1 MCPHVRGKRG
11 LVSASPSADIPQFEI
26 NSGPGPDDVY
36 VVRVAGEVDMS
47 HEEELRAE
55 LRAAVETDTNG
66 IVVDLTECEFIDSSA
81 IRALLLSREEKN
93 PNHDSESLAVAA
105 SSDQILRILSVM
117 GLDQVLP
124 IEPTVE
130 EAAAALSG

>member
-1 MCPHVRGKRG
+1 
-11 LVSASPSADIPQFEI
+11 
-26 NSGPGPDDVY
+26 
-36 VVRVAGEVDMS
+36 MS

-55 LRAAVETDTNG
+55 LHTAVEAEASG

-81 IRALLLSREEKN
+81 IRALLLSREEK
-93 PNHDSESLAVAA
+93 DSGRHSETLAVAA

-124 IEPTVE
+124 IKPTVE
-130 EAAAALSG
+130 EAAAALA

>member
-1 MCPHVRGKRG
+1 
-11 LVSASPSADIPQFEI
+11 VSATPSADIPQFEI
-26 NSGPGPDDVY
+26 SSGPGPDDVY
-36 VVRVAGEVDMS
+36 VVRVRGEVDMS

-55 LRAAVETDTNG
+55 LHSAVEADAKG
-66 IVVDLTECEFIDSSA
+66 VVVDLTECEFIDSSA
-81 IRALLLSREEKN
+81 IRALLLSREEKGS
-93 PNHDSESLAVAA
+93 DGGTESFAVAA
-105 SSDQILRILSVM
+105 SSEQILRILSVM